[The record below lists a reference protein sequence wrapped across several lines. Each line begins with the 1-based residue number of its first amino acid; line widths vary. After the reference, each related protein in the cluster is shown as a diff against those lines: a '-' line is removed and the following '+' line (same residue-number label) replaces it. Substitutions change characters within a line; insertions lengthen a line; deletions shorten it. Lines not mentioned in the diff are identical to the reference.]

1 MVEVE
6 TVRFKPDAQFLMSPA
21 KLRGDPRATWAGF
34 RRAAFVDKHAAIGK
48 NDRVL
53 IVFGG

>member
-48 NDRVL
+48 KR
-53 IVFGG
+53 